1 MVLSEDE
8 AIELIA
14 FLITSAQSLNS
25 EPSDYGPMR
34 LLSAATKLS
43 RQAADRMSEP
53 WQALF
58 AELAEQIPLWLRE
71 RERDPEGYQRFI
83 DQCCRRIARELR
95 RADETS

>member
-1 MVLSEDE
+1 MVLTEEE

-14 FLITSAQSLNS
+14 FLITSAQSLSS

-43 RQAADRMSEP
+43 RQTADRMTGN

-58 AELAEQIPLWLRE
+58 MELSEQIPLWLRE
-71 RERDPEGYQRFI
+71 RERDPEGYHRSI
-83 DQCCRRIARELR
+83 DQCCQQIARELR
-95 RADETS
+95 